1 MTDTQKWQIDL
12 DNFILSSSKS
22 PSGKII
28 NVIKD
33 GKLINVIVRKR
44 NQRDDKTITL
54 LANGVCTEGS
64 GSSLTKF
71 TCKPID
77 IFNKFNLNKDEIKVF
92 NTIDEIQ
99 NKIQDQLDLKHQ
111 NLTNYKLLCA
121 AQKTRLKDFYK
132 QEVLREKDKFTN
144 IIEALKNKVNI
155 SNMKQSNY
163 EEKLLLSED
172 QKNAL
177 KEELSVMS
185 RQQPI
190 FSDIQNT
197 SNKSNITRKQDEK
210 LIKQQKDDFNLLKQE
225 LMNKQKM
232 DTMEQQ
238 KKFNEQIM
246 LNEKNMKKIQDSKL
260 KKQQENTITRSK
272 QITSKQ
278 DLNVMKMKQDSLLKE
293 QLRKNKQE
301 MDSMKQQ
308 MKNKKEMDSM
318 KQQMKNKQ
326 EMDSM
331 KQQMKNNRESM
342 LYHKKRVKQETDST
356 KKPTLFYSLFSP
368 KSKEGLNILKKPIKK
383 RVVKKKPIKKRVV
396 KKKPTKKMVV
406 KKKPANKKV
415 RKNQVKVFNYTKKLT
430 KTKEGKYRFF
440 WYRNDR
446 YKVKD
451 TLPKLYIKNSK
462 IQYKNGRKLKRVA
475 GKNTEFGRRFFFFE
489 KLNQQQKY
497 KNRFGDRKVDRPKW
511 REISRTKKENFETL
525 QKGLAGGYQVRQV
538 VEANFEGEGEYYRGV
553 ITKVHLGGSYDVS
566 YNDGEKEEQVI
577 AALIRLPQRAAVP
590 PPPPRAAVGQDKSAN
605 ESSRAAATTSAA
617 AKQETNEKNPP
628 PLPPRP
634 SDPPPQAA
642 TTSASRKK
650 KAASTQSNLRRGR
663 AMRLPKKNQR
673 KKFERIKDISN
684 LEEKEEKLSKLLKE
698 LKENKNKCPDL
709 SREKVSKYCRKKG
722 VESETNIRICNEKVI
737 KTCMK
742 AVGNRQRRRSVL
754 PADRRRR
761 RAAVAARKK
770 DVKIILRLLYILS
783 KIKSK
788 IKSKSPKQGKGQ
800 GNISNK
806 DVKSIIN
813 LIRLLSNKREILEDF
828 NKREIL
834 EDFNIDKFEKQTFNE
849 IIRQIMM
856 MTSKLGFD
864 QDELK
869 KLIEKLVKD
878 GDIQSLYKILNRLLI
893 SL

>member
-12 DNFILSSSKS
+12 DNFILSISKS

-33 GKLINVIVRKR
+33 GKLINVIVRKH
-44 NQRDDKTITL
+44 NQRDDMTIPL
-54 LANGVCTEGS
+54 LAKGVCTEGS

-71 TCKPID
+71 TCSPRD

-99 NKIQDQLDLKHQ
+99 NKIQDQLDLKQQ

-177 KEELSVMS
+177 KEKLSVMS

-246 LNEKNMKKIQDSKL
+246 LNEKNMKKFQDSKL

-406 KKKPANKKV
+406 KKKPTKKMVVKKKPANKKV

-497 KNRFGDRKVDRPKW
+497 KNRFGIEWSPDDLVATYQTLNNMLINLENQPWKYQQLHIRRALNLIK
-511 REISRTKKENFETL
+511 SLNKKAFDL
-525 QKGLAGGYQVRQV
+525 SKQRDIHQQKEPFLSDIN
-538 VEANFEGEGEYYRGV
+538 E
-553 ITKVHLGGSYDVS
+553 L
-566 YNDGEKEEQVI
+566 
-577 AALIRLPQRAAVP
+577 LQRARAIARAPRP
-590 PPPPRAAVGQDKSAN
+590 PDS
-605 ESSRAAATTSAA
+605 
-617 AKQETNEKNPP
+617 P

-634 SDPPPQAA
+634 PNKDQEIANVGHVELLIEQGVKNASA
-642 TTSASRKK
+642 TKIQKRVRD
-650 KAASTQSNLRRGR
+650 NR
-663 AMRLPKKNQR
+663 ARAVAT
-673 KKFERIKDISN
+673 
-684 LEEKEEKLSKLLKE
+684 EEKLLKE
-698 LKENKNKCPDL
+698 LGKNKNKCPEL
-709 SREKVSKYCRKKG
+709 SREKVRDYCREKG
-722 VESETNIRICNEKVI
+722 VKSESNIKNCHNKVV

-742 AVGNRQRRRSVL
+742 AVGKRQR
-754 PADRRRR
+754 
-761 RAAVAARKK
+761 AAQLRGATAMATKRKK

-828 NKREIL
+828 N
-834 EDFNIDKFEKQTFNE
+834 IDKFEKQTFNE

-878 GDIQSLYKILNRLLI
+878 GDLQSLYKILNRLLN
-893 SL
+893 SLGK

>member
-12 DNFILSSSKS
+12 DNFILSISKS

-33 GKLINVIVRKR
+33 GKDRKLIKVIVRKH
-44 NQRDDKTITL
+44 NQRDDMTIPL
-54 LANGVCTEGS
+54 EANGVCTEGS
-64 GSSLTKF
+64 GPSLKKF

-99 NKIQDQLDLKHQ
+99 NKIQDQLDLKQQ

-177 KEELSVMS
+177 KEKLSVMS

-260 KKQQENTITRSK
+260 KVEQGKNNILLLSTAQNK
-272 QITSKQ
+272 SKQ

-301 MDSMKQQ
+301 I
-308 MKNKKEMDSM
+308 ESM

-342 LYHKKRVKQETDST
+342 LYPKKRVKQETDST
-356 KKPTLFYSLFSP
+356 KQQTLFYSLFSP
-368 KSKEGLNILKKPIKK
+368 KSKEGLNILKKPT
-383 RVVKKKPIKKRVV
+383 KKKVV
-396 KKKPTKKMVV
+396 KKKPTKK
-406 KKKPANKKV
+406 KV
-415 RKNQVKVFNYTKKLT
+415 TRTQVKVFNYSKKLT

-451 TLPKLYIKNSK
+451 TLPKLYIKNGK

-475 GKNTEFGRRFFFFE
+475 GKNTEFGVPGRRLVQGARGYVSQATKDIARRTGQLTKKSLEKVATLLGFSSIEFNNLLETMSGAEINDMIE
-489 KLNQQQKY
+489 KLRN
-497 KNRFGDRKVDRPKW
+497 
-511 REISRTKKENFETL
+511 SRGAAAAE
-525 QKGLAGGYQVRQV
+525 LAIKHMKSLDP
-538 VEANFEGEGEYYRGV
+538 A
-553 ITKVHLGGSYDVS
+553 S
-566 YNDGEKEEQVI
+566 
-577 AALIRLPQRAAVP
+577 AALRRGIISALP
-590 PPPPRAAVGQDKSAN
+590 PPPPKPPPRVV
-605 ESSRAAATTSAA
+605 AAAPPSKPSHNQRRNARLFAAETSGGRTKPAPRNRPRP
-617 AKQETNEKNPP
+617 QPP
-628 PLPPRP
+628 PRSGDANVVPPAPVRGAKPDVLSPPRYMLLHFLQLI
-634 SDPPPQAA
+634 D
-642 TTSASRKK
+642 
-650 KAASTQSNLRRGR
+650 
-663 AMRLPKKNQR
+663 
-673 KKFERIKDISN
+673 RIKKSHKDGTN
-684 LEEKEEKLSKLLKE
+684 NPEEKEILRNKITNSLIYFGTWLNKKAGEVIPNYDSGAAAESSIERITIEYLNLLK
-698 LKENKNKCPDL
+698 KIG
-709 SREKVSKYCRKKG
+709 G
-722 VESETNIRICNEKVI
+722 VEFNQSQDV
-737 KTCMK
+737 
-742 AVGNRQRRRSVL
+742 V
-754 PADRRRR
+754 
-761 RAAVAARKK
+761 
-770 DVKIILRLLYILS
+770 DVKNIKKIIKNLS
-783 KIKSK
+783 
-788 IKSKSPKQGKGQ
+788 
-800 GNISNK
+800 
-806 DVKSIIN
+806 DA
-813 LIRLLSNKREILEDF
+813 IRTK
-828 NKREIL
+828 
-834 EDFNIDKFEKQTFNE
+834 
-849 IIRQIMM
+849 
-856 MTSKLGFD
+856 
-864 QDELK
+864 
-869 KLIEKLVKD
+869 
-878 GDIQSLYKILNRLLI
+878 
-893 SL
+893 